1 MDEFPNQLIFRFKT
15 YTARYYKNLN
25 GDNLNVIIDAAN
37 VAFYHKGENSKAKL
51 NNIILA
57 VRALEKEN
65 HNFLIIADAS
75 LRHSIDDKETYLKL
89 VNDDIIDEVP
99 VGTIADHYILTLA
112 EEENAK
118 ILSNDKFRDFSSE
131 FPDIQSMR
139 ISFSIEN
146 NNFILGKAKKPKKVK
161 NLLQNIC
168 DETLNELERKR
179 WSVYKGKE
187 TTKFTPLNVAKQA
200 ILVLDQSEQDSMS
213 NKIEGIFSKLPM
225 FDKVM
230 EMVDDVETSVPYVIF
245 VLVHPKDYK
254 AAVKDAGN
262 ISVTIADRLRLV
274 HKPLIAV
281 RNDLFIKPGYF
292 GLNIVLTDE
301 VVDFAPYDVMIQTNT
316 YDESFIKKNSRNIAS
331 TIAGRLG
338 SWKFPFVSVR
348 PNMVLEKPG
357 EFEIY
362 LEKSSRKDK
371 DKKDKGKN
379 KSKDD

>member
-1 MDEFPNQLIFRFKT
+1 M
-15 YTARYYKNLN
+15 
-25 GDNLNVIIDAAN
+25 NVIIDAAN

-75 LRHSIDDKETYLKL
+75 LRHSIDDKDTYLKL
-89 VNDDIIDEVP
+89 VNDDVIDEVP

-118 ILSNDKFRDFSSE
+118 ILSNDKFRDFASE

-146 NNFILGKAKKPKKVK
+146 NNFILGKTKKPKKVK

-200 ILVLDQSEQDSMS
+200 ILVLDQSEHDNMS
-213 NKIEGIFSKLPM
+213 NKIEGIFSRLPM

-301 VVDFAPYDVMIQTNT
+301 VVDFAPYDIMIQTNT
-316 YDESFIKKNSRNIAS
+316 YDETFIKKNSRNIAS

-371 DKKDKGKN
+371 DKGKD
-379 KSKDD
+379 